1 MSRYKENSQI
11 LYDNIFYEKG
21 YLFCEICKANKGID
35 PPHHIIWRSEKPNH
49 PELHELSNL
58 ILLCRNCHNE
68 FHDKKGKRNKLVLSR
83 QLHLIFGNDVL
94 NK

>member
-1 MSRYKENSQI
+1 MTLKEEMYFN
-11 LYDNIFYEKG
+11 FG
-21 YLFCEICKANKGID
+21 YYFCQHCKKTVSFVD
-35 PPHHIIWRSEKPNH
+35 VHHIIWRSEKPGH
-49 PELHELSNL
+49 PDINCKKNL

-68 FHDKKGKRNKLVLSR
+68 FHDKKGTRNQLVLDR